1 MKYVVDKNKI
11 LSMIP
16 KLQIS
21 HKCSVFLSLTDSKG
35 ESIAEGKLAHSFN
48 SDSKDTHTLLHARIL
63 QITTVLAY
71 TSIFKNWISFSN
83 KTRLPNLRKHDCK
96 LYFVLCLRI

>member
-1 MKYVVDKNKI
+1 
-11 LSMIP
+11 MIP
-16 KLQIS
+16 KLQIPY
-21 HKCSVFLSLTDSKG
+21 KCSVFLSLTDSKG

-48 SDSKDTHTLLHARIL
+48 SARIL

-71 TSIFKNWISFSN
+71 TSIFKNWISISI

>member
-1 MKYVVDKNKI
+1 MKYVVHKNKI

-21 HKCSVFLSLTDSKG
+21 YKCPVFLSLTDSKG
-35 ESIAEGKLAHSFN
+35 KSIAEGKLAHSFN

-71 TSIFKNWISFSN
+71 TSIFKKWISFK
-83 KTRLPNLRKHDCK
+83 KTPLRNLRKHDCK